1 MSVYMVTYKDDFN
14 KKHMTFV
21 KSFSA
26 VKFFEE
32 RFSEVRFERT
42 ENYPRTE
49 KENYEDL
56 FSLINYTL

>member
-14 KKHMTFV
+14 KKHITFV
-21 KSFSA
+21 KGFSA

-42 ENYPRTE
+42 ENYPRTK
-49 KENYEDL
+49 KENYED
-56 FSLINYTL
+56 FFR